1 MKKLSSKINKISSFR
16 QENRQKRVFQYK
28 ERRETFLKQLK
39 TEVKKDDEDE
49 DLLTDYDDEKEIKNV
64 VGIKDS
70 LLKAL
75 YDSSDEDEIPSL
87 STPSFE
93 EEVKYQT
100 PKVILFYN

>member
-1 MKKLSSKINKISSFR
+1 MKKLSSKINKISTFR

-28 ERRETFLKQLK
+28 ERRETFLNQLK

-87 STPSFE
+87 NTPSFE

-100 PKVILFYN
+100 PKVILFRN